1 MATYIVLPI
10 YGYCKNFSLWGEIV
24 AYTVKKYG
32 DYRERRSYAKTKNA
46 IELSNLL
53 EIQKKSYDW
62 FMTEGIN
69 EVFKDIFPVESFTG
83 NLTLE
88 FGEYSFEEPR
98 YSIKGCK
105 DRYATYAAPLKVQ
118 ARLFNQ
124 ETGEVKEQEIYLGDM
139 PIMTESGTF
148 IINGA
153 ERVIV
158 SQLVR
163 SPSVYFGREVD
174 KKNGKVVI
182 TSQIIPTRGTWLELE
197 TDARDTIYCRID
209 RTRKVPVTT
218 FLRAVGLSSDA
229 DIIDLFG
236 EDDYI
241 LRTIEKD
248 TNKNTDESL
257 IDIHSKLRPGEPSTL
272 DSAKNQLISRFFD
285 SFRYDLAKVG
295 RYKFNHKLNVCDRL
309 LDTTLAEDIRVNGEV
324 VIAKDTLVTKD
335 VLETLKPILADGYG
349 VKEVLINE
357 ELDTYNKV
365 QIIKVYSKK
374 DPSKI
379 VKIIGNDQTI
389 DLKRLTISD
398 VYAAVSYY
406 LNLHEGIGYFDEID
420 HLSNRR
426 VRQVGELLQNQFR
439 VGLTRVERVIRDR
452 MSTQEQEEV
461 TPKTLINIRPLT
473 AAIKEFFGSSQL
485 SQFMDQTNPVAELA
499 NKRRLSSLG
508 PGGLSRDRAGMEVRD
523 VNPSHYG
530 RLCPIESPEG
540 PNIGLITALAS
551 YARVN
556 EYGFIMTPY
565 RKVEN
570 GKLTDEIR
578 YMTADEELD
587 YHISQATVKLTDN
600 DEFADDKV
608 PVRYR
613 GDNLM
618 IDSKDVDYIDVSS
631 QQVVSITTAGIPFL
645 EHDDGKRALMGS
657 NMQRQ
662 AIPLLTAEAPL
673 VGTGIEAISARD
685 SGAVI
690 MAKADGIVDYVDA
703 RKIIV
708 KTKGGNDTYYLNG
721 YERSNAGTCYHQ
733 IPIVRVNDKVKKDQ
747 VIADGPS
754 TDKGEMALGKNVTVA
769 FMNFNGYNYE
779 DAVILNERLVRDDV
793 YTSIH
798 IEDYQIECR
807 DTKLGP
813 EEFTRDIPN
822 VSEESRKNLDENGL
836 IRIGTEVKD
845 GDILVGKVTPKGMAE
860 LTSEE
865 KLLHAIFG
873 EKTREVRDSSL
884 RVPHGGEGIVHD
896 IKIFT
901 KEDTDE
907 LPAGVSKVIRV
918 YIAQKRK
925 ITVGDKM
932 AGRHGNKG
940 VISLILP
947 SEDMPYLED
956 GTPIDILLNP
966 LGVPSRMNLGQILEM
981 HLGAAAKEL
990 KIHVAT
996 PVFSGATREEII
1008 DSLKEAGLAEDGKTT
1023 LYDGRTG
1030 EPFDSRI
1037 SVGVMYMIKLHHMV
1051 DDKLHARSTGP
1062 YSLVT
1067 QQPLGG
1073 KAQFGGQRFGEME
1086 VWALYAY
1093 GAAHV
1098 LQEMMTI
1105 KSDDVVGRVKV
1116 YESLVKGLPLPK
1128 SGIPES
1134 FRVLI
1139 KEFQA
1144 LGLDITVLNQY
1155 GSFEELKDLEEA
1167 EKEDY
1172 VGINETAKEV
1182 ESKLVSDDDE
1192 DDNVD
1197 DYHDDLEED
1206 YHDDLTFEEETEEN
1220 DEDSFEEMDDDFK
1233 EEGDEE

>member
-1 MATYIVLPI
+1 M
-10 YGYCKNFSLWGEIV
+10 
-24 AYTVKKYG
+24 AYTVQKYG
-32 DYRERRSYAKTKNA
+32 DHRERRNYAKTKNA
-46 IELSNLL
+46 IELGNLL

-62 FMTEGIN
+62 FITKGIQ
-69 EVFKDIFPVESFTG
+69 EVFDDIFPVESFTG
-83 NLTLE
+83 NLSLE

-98 YSIKGCK
+98 YSMKGCK
-105 DRYATYAAPLKVQ
+105 ERYATYAAPLKVQ

-163 SPSVYFGREVD
+163 SPSAYYGREID
-174 KKNGKVVI
+174 KNERVVV
-182 TSQIIPTRGTWLELE
+182 TSQIIPTRGTWLEYE
-197 TDARDTIYCRID
+197 TDARDVIYVRID
-209 RTRKVPVTT
+209 RTRKVPITT
-218 FLRAVGLSSDA
+218 LLRALGLSNDE
-229 DIIDLFG
+229 DITALFG
-236 EDDYI
+236 EDPY
-241 LRTIEKD
+241 LERTLEKD
-248 TNKNTDESL
+248 ANKNKDEAL

-285 SFRYDLAKVG
+285 SFRYDLARVG
-295 RYKFNHKLNVCDRL
+295 RYKFNRKLDVCDRL
-309 LDTTLAEDIRVNGEV
+309 LGCKLAQDIIVDGETRFE
-324 VIAKDTLVTKD
+324 KGTLVTKE
-335 VLETLKPILADGYG
+335 VLAELRGIMSAGYG
-349 VKEVLINE
+349 VKEVAINE
-357 ELDTYNKV
+357 DLDTYNKV
-365 QIIKVYSKK
+365 QIVEVYSKK
-374 DPSKI
+374 NPEKI
-379 VKIIGNDQTI
+379 VRIIGNDQTI
-389 DLKRLTISD
+389 DVKRLTISD
-398 VYAAVSYY
+398 VYASVSYY
-406 LNLHEGIGYFDEID
+406 LNLLEGIGSFDEID

-439 VGLTRVERVIRDR
+439 IGISRIERVIRDR
-452 MSTQEQEEV
+452 MSTQDIEEV
-461 TPKTLINIRPLT
+461 TPKSLINIRPLT
-473 AAIKEFFGSSQL
+473 ASIKEFFGSSQL
-485 SQFMDQTNPVAELA
+485 SQFMDQTNPVAELT

-540 PNIGLITALAS
+540 PNIGLITSLSS
-551 YARVN
+551 YAKVN
-556 EYGFIMTPY
+556 DYGFIMTPY
-565 RKVEN
+565 RRVDHL
-570 GKLTDEIR
+570 KLTDDIV

-587 YHISQATVKLTDN
+587 YNIATATVKVEDGKIV
-600 DEFADDKV
+600 EKRV

-613 GDNLM
+613 GENIM
-618 IDSKDVDYIDVSS
+618 VNAEEVDYMDVSP
-631 QQVVSITTAGIPFL
+631 QQVVSITTSAIPFL

-662 AIPLLTAEAPL
+662 AIPLLKTEAPR
-673 VGTGIEAISARD
+673 VGTGVEAIAARD
-685 SGAVI
+685 SGAVV
-690 MAKADGIVDYVDA
+690 MAKADGVVDYVDA
-703 RKIIV
+703 RKIVV
-708 KTKGGNDTYYLNG
+708 KTMGGTDTYYLNG
-721 YERSNAGTCYHQ
+721 FERSNNGTCYHQ
-733 IPIVRVNDKVKKDQ
+733 VPIVKTGEKVTKGM

-754 TDKGEMALGKNVTVA
+754 TDKGEIALGKNVTVA
-769 FMNFNGYNYE
+769 FMNYNGYNYE
-779 DAVILNERLVRDDV
+779 DAVILNERLVKDDV

-798 IEDYQIECR
+798 IQDYQIECR

-822 VSEESRKNLDENGL
+822 VSEEARKNLDENGI

-845 GDILVGKVTPKGMAE
+845 DDILVGKVTPKGMAE

-873 EKTREVRDSSL
+873 EKTREVRDTSL

-901 KEDTDE
+901 KEDSDE
-907 LPAGVSKVIRV
+907 LPAGVSKIVRV
-918 YIAQKRK
+918 YIVQKRK
-925 ITVGDKM
+925 ISVGDKM

-947 SEDMPYLED
+947 EEDMPYLPD
-956 GTPIDILLNP
+956 GRPVDILLNP
-966 LGVPSRMNLGQILEM
+966 LGVPSRMNIGQILEM
-981 HLGAAAKEL
+981 HLGYAAQSL
-990 KIHVAT
+990 DCYMAT
-996 PVFSGATREEII
+996 PVFDGANREEII
-1008 DSLKEAGLAEDGKTT
+1008 DALREAGLPEDGKEW
-1023 LYDGRTG
+1023 LHDGRTG
-1030 EPFDSRI
+1030 ELFDNRI

-1098 LQEMMTI
+1098 LKEMMTI

-1116 YESLVKGLPLPK
+1116 YEALVKGTPIPK

-1144 LGLDITVLNQY
+1144 LGLDITVLDQDGNY
-1155 GSFEELKDLEEA
+1155 KELKELEEEDDEPYLSTDEI
-1167 EKEDY
+1167 EKNTTPEEVVEEPSEDTEAMDDEE
-1172 VGINETAKEV
+1172 NEFED
-1182 ESKLVSDDDE
+1182 ELDEMDDE
-1192 DDNVD
+1192 DIEPTD
-1197 DYHDDLEED
+1197 DEIDALENDMIEED
-1206 YHDDLTFEEETEEN
+1206 
-1220 DEDSFEEMDDDFK
+1220 ED
-1233 EEGDEE
+1233 

>member
-1 MATYIVLPI
+1 M
-10 YGYCKNFSLWGEIV
+10 
-24 AYTVKKYG
+24 AYTVQKYG
-32 DYRERRSYAKTKNA
+32 DHRERRNYAKTKNA
-46 IELSNLL
+46 IELGNLL

-62 FMTEGIN
+62 FITKGIQ
-69 EVFKDIFPVESFTG
+69 EVFDDIFPVESFTG
-83 NLTLE
+83 NLSLE

-98 YSIKGCK
+98 YSMKGCK
-105 DRYATYAAPLKVQ
+105 ERYATYAAPLKVQ

-163 SPSVYFGREVD
+163 SPSAYYGREID
-174 KKNGKVVI
+174 KNERVVV
-182 TSQIIPTRGTWLELE
+182 TSQIIPTRGTWLEYE
-197 TDARDTIYCRID
+197 TDARDVIYVRID
-209 RTRKVPVTT
+209 RTRKVPITT
-218 FLRAVGLSSDA
+218 LLRALGLSNDE
-229 DIIDLFG
+229 DIIALFG
-236 EDDYI
+236 EDPY
-241 LRTIEKD
+241 LERTLEKD
-248 TNKNTDESL
+248 ANKNKDEAL

-285 SFRYDLAKVG
+285 SFRYDLARVG
-295 RYKFNHKLNVCDRL
+295 RYKFNRKLDVCDRL
-309 LDTTLAEDIRVNGEV
+309 LGCKLAQDIIVDGETRFE
-324 VIAKDTLVTKD
+324 KGTLVTKE
-335 VLETLKPILADGYG
+335 VLAELRGIMSAGYG
-349 VKEVLINE
+349 VKEVAINE
-357 ELDTYNKV
+357 DLDTYNKV
-365 QIIKVYSKK
+365 QIVEVYSKK
-374 DPSKI
+374 NPEKI
-379 VKIIGNDQTI
+379 VRIIGNDQTI
-389 DLKRLTISD
+389 DVKRLTISD
-398 VYAAVSYY
+398 VYASVSYY
-406 LNLHEGIGYFDEID
+406 LNLLEGIGSFDEID

-439 VGLTRVERVIRDR
+439 IGISRIERVIRDR
-452 MSTQEQEEV
+452 MSTQDIEEV
-461 TPKTLINIRPLT
+461 TPKSLINIRPLT
-473 AAIKEFFGSSQL
+473 ASIKEFFGSSQL
-485 SQFMDQTNPVAELA
+485 SQFMDQTNPVAELT

-540 PNIGLITALAS
+540 PNIGLITSLSS
-551 YARVN
+551 YAKVN
-556 EYGFIMTPY
+556 DYGFIMTPY
-565 RKVEN
+565 RRVDHL
-570 GKLTDEIR
+570 KLTDDIV

-587 YHISQATVKLTDN
+587 YNIATATVKVEDGKIV
-600 DEFADDKV
+600 EKRV

-613 GDNLM
+613 GENIM
-618 IDSKDVDYIDVSS
+618 VNAEEVDYMDVSP
-631 QQVVSITTAGIPFL
+631 QQVVSITTSAIPFL

-662 AIPLLTAEAPL
+662 AIPLLKTEAPR
-673 VGTGIEAISARD
+673 VGTGVEAIAARD
-685 SGAVI
+685 SGAVV
-690 MAKADGIVDYVDA
+690 MAKADGVVDYVDA
-703 RKIIV
+703 RKIVV
-708 KTKGGNDTYYLNG
+708 KTMGGTDTYYLNG
-721 YERSNAGTCYHQ
+721 FERSNNGTCYHQ
-733 IPIVRVNDKVKKDQ
+733 VPIVKTGEKVTKGM

-754 TDKGEMALGKNVTVA
+754 TDKGEIALGKNVTVA
-769 FMNFNGYNYE
+769 FMNYNGYNYE
-779 DAVILNERLVRDDV
+779 DAVILNERLVKDDV

-798 IEDYQIECR
+798 IQDYQIECR

-822 VSEESRKNLDENGL
+822 VSEEARKNLDENGI

-845 GDILVGKVTPKGMAE
+845 DDILVGKVTPKGMAE

-873 EKTREVRDSSL
+873 EKTREVRDTSL

-901 KEDTDE
+901 KEDSDE
-907 LPAGVSKVIRV
+907 LPAGVSKIVRV
-918 YIAQKRK
+918 YIVQKRK
-925 ITVGDKM
+925 ISVGDKM

-947 SEDMPYLED
+947 EEDMPYLPD
-956 GTPIDILLNP
+956 GRPVDILLNP
-966 LGVPSRMNLGQILEM
+966 LGVPSRMNIGQILEM
-981 HLGAAAKEL
+981 HLGYAAQSL
-990 KIHVAT
+990 DCYMAT
-996 PVFSGATREEII
+996 PVFDGANREEII
-1008 DSLKEAGLAEDGKTT
+1008 DALREAGLPEDGKEW
-1023 LYDGRTG
+1023 LHDGRTG
-1030 EPFDSRI
+1030 ELFDNRI

-1098 LQEMMTI
+1098 LKEMMTI

-1116 YESLVKGLPLPK
+1116 YEALVKGTPIPK

-1144 LGLDITVLNQY
+1144 LGLDITVLDQDGNY
-1155 GSFEELKDLEEA
+1155 KELKELEA
-1167 EKEDY
+1167 EDDEPYLSTDEIEKNTTPEEVVEEPSEDTEAMDDEE
-1172 VGINETAKEV
+1172 NEFED
-1182 ESKLVSDDDE
+1182 ELDEMDDE
-1192 DDNVD
+1192 DIEPTD
-1197 DYHDDLEED
+1197 DEIDALENDMIEED
-1206 YHDDLTFEEETEEN
+1206 
-1220 DEDSFEEMDDDFK
+1220 ED
-1233 EEGDEE
+1233 

>member
-1 MATYIVLPI
+1 M
-10 YGYCKNFSLWGEIV
+10 
-24 AYTVKKYG
+24 KKSG
-32 DYRERRSYAKTKNA
+32 DYRERRSYAKSKNA
-46 IELSNLL
+46 IELNNLL

-62 FMTEGIN
+62 FMTEGIK
-69 EVFKDIFPVESFTG
+69 EVFDDIFPVESFTG
-83 NLTLE
+83 NLSLE
-88 FGEYSFEEPR
+88 FGEYSFEQPR

-105 DRYATYAAPLKVQ
+105 ERYATYAAPLKVQ
-118 ARLFNQ
+118 ARLFNG
-124 ETGEVKEQEIYLGDM
+124 ETGEVKEQEIFLGDM

-148 IINGA
+148 VINGA

-163 SPSVYFGREVD
+163 SPSCYYGKEVD
-174 KKNGKVVI
+174 KKNGRVTI
-182 TSQIIPTRGTWLELE
+182 TSQIIPTRGTWLEYE
-197 TDARDTIYCRID
+197 IDSRDVIYVRID
-209 RTRKVPVTT
+209 RTRKVPITT
-218 FLRAVGLSSDA
+218 LLRAIGLNSDE

-236 EDDYI
+236 ENELI
-241 LRTIEKD
+241 AKTIEKD

-272 DSAKNQLISRFFD
+272 DSAKNQLITRFFD
-285 SFRYDLAKVG
+285 AFRYDLAKVG
-295 RYKFNHKLNVCDRL
+295 RYKFNKKLNVADRL
-309 LDTTLAEDIRVNGEV
+309 LGCKLAEDIKIGKEV
-324 VIAKDTLVTKD
+324 YAEKDTVVDKEA
-335 VLETLKPILADGYG
+335 LERIKVALEQGFG

-357 ELDTYNKV
+357 ELDSYNKV
-365 QIIKVYSKK
+365 QVVKVYSNVDSNK
-374 DPSKI
+374 
-379 VKIIGNDQTI
+379 VVNIIGNDQLI
-389 DLKRLTISD
+389 DEKRLTISD
-398 VYAAVSYY
+398 IYASVSYY
-406 LNLHEGIGYFDEID
+406 LNLFDKIGSYDEID

-439 VGLTRVERVIRDR
+439 IGISRIERVIRDR
-452 MSTQEQEEV
+452 MSTQELTEV
-461 TPKTLINIRPLT
+461 TPKSLINIRPLT
-473 AAIKEFFGSSQL
+473 ASIKEFFGSSQL
-485 SQFMDQTNPVAELA
+485 SQFMDQTNPIAELA

-540 PNIGLITALAS
+540 PNVGLITALAS
-551 YARVN
+551 YAKVN
-556 EYGFIMTPY
+556 DFGFLMTPY

-570 GKLTDEIR
+570 GKLTDEIT
-578 YMTADEELD
+578 YMTADEEID
-587 YHISQATVKLTDN
+587 HYISQATVELNDN
-600 DEFADDKV
+600 GEFVAAKV

-613 GDNLM
+613 GDN
-618 IDSKDVDYIDVSS
+618 IIVESNKVDYIDVSP
-631 QQVVSITTAGIPFL
+631 QQVISITTQGIPFL
-645 EHDDGKRALMGS
+645 EHDDGKRALMGA

-662 AIPLLTAEAPL
+662 AIPLLKAEAPL
-673 VGTGIEAISARD
+673 VGTGIEEVAARD
-685 SGAVI
+685 SGAVVI
-690 MAKADGIVDYVDA
+690 ATADGVVDYADSK
-703 RKIIV
+703 KIII
-708 KTKGGNDTYYLNG
+708 KTKGGTDTYYLNG
-721 YERSNAGTCYHQ
+721 FERSNAGTCYHQ
-733 IPIVRVNDKVKKDQ
+733 TPIVRAGDTVKKDQ
-747 VIADGPS
+747 IIADGPS
-754 TDKGEMALGKNVTVA
+754 TDKGEMALGRNVTVA
-769 FMNFNGYNYE
+769 FMTYNGYGYE
-779 DAVILNERLVRDDV
+779 DAVILNERLVSDDI

-822 VSEESRKNLDENGL
+822 IGEDARKNLDENG
-836 IRIGTEVKD
+836 IVRIGTEVKD
-845 GDILVGKVTPKGMAE
+845 DDILVGKVTPKGMAE

-873 EKTREVRDSSL
+873 EKTREVRDTSL
-884 RVPHGGEGIVHD
+884 RVPHGGGGIVHD
-896 IKIFT
+896 VKIFT
-901 KEDTDE
+901 KEDSDE
-907 LPAGVSKVIRV
+907 LPAGVSKIVRV

-925 ITVGDKM
+925 ISVGDKM

-947 SEDMPYLED
+947 KEDMPYMAD

-966 LGVPSRMNLGQILEM
+966 HGIPSRMNIGQILEM
-981 HLGAAAKEL
+981 HLGAAAKNL
-990 KIHVAT
+990 NIHVMT
-996 PVFSGATREEII
+996 PAFDGATREEIVEA
-1008 DSLKEAGLAEDGKTT
+1008 LKEAGLDEDGKMV

-1030 EPFDSRI
+1030 EPFDNRI

-1051 DDKLHARSTGP
+1051 DDKLHARATGP

-1116 YESLVKGLPLPK
+1116 YESLVKGLPLPP
-1128 SGIPES
+1128 SSVPES

-1144 LGLDITVLNQY
+1144 LGLDISVLT
-1155 GSFEELKDLEEA
+1155 EEGKLLDM
-1167 EKEDY
+1167 
-1172 VGINETAKEV
+1172 KEV
-1182 ESKLVSDDDE
+1182 EAMDQDGLTETQEFDNSVDPETLASEVEEVEEVDE
-1192 DDNVD
+1192 FAEDEEEFPEDFD
-1197 DYHDDLEED
+1197 GDLDELEE
-1206 YHDDLTFEEETEEN
+1206 FEGGEE
-1220 DEDSFEEMDDDFK
+1220 
-1233 EEGDEE
+1233 

>member
-1 MATYIVLPI
+1 M
-10 YGYCKNFSLWGEIV
+10 
-24 AYTVKKYG
+24 
-32 DYRERRSYAKTKNA
+32 
-46 IELSNLL
+46 
-53 EIQKKSYDW
+53 
-62 FMTEGIN
+62 
-69 EVFKDIFPVESFTG
+69 
-83 NLTLE
+83 
-88 FGEYSFEEPR
+88 
-98 YSIKGCK
+98 
-105 DRYATYAAPLKVQ
+105 
-118 ARLFNQ
+118 
-124 ETGEVKEQEIYLGDM
+124 
-139 PIMTESGTF
+139 
-148 IINGA
+148 
-153 ERVIV
+153 
-158 SQLVR
+158 
-163 SPSVYFGREVD
+163 
-174 KKNGKVVI
+174 
-182 TSQIIPTRGTWLELE
+182 
-197 TDARDTIYCRID
+197 
-209 RTRKVPVTT
+209 
-218 FLRAVGLSSDA
+218 
-229 DIIDLFG
+229 
-236 EDDYI
+236 
-241 LRTIEKD
+241 
-248 TNKNTDESL
+248 
-257 IDIHSKLRPGEPSTL
+257 
-272 DSAKNQLISRFFD
+272 
-285 SFRYDLAKVG
+285 
-295 RYKFNHKLNVCDRL
+295 
-309 LDTTLAEDIRVNGEV
+309 
-324 VIAKDTLVTKD
+324 
-335 VLETLKPILADGYG
+335 ADGYG

-357 ELDTYNKV
+357 ELDSYNKV
-365 QIIKVYSKK
+365 QIVKVYSKNN
-374 DPSKI
+374 PEKI
-379 VKIIGNDQTI
+379 VKIIGNDQNI
-389 DLKRLTISD
+389 EEKRLTISD
-398 VYAAVSYY
+398 VYASVSYY
-406 LNLHEGIGYFDEID
+406 LNLHEGIGSYDEID

-439 VGLTRVERVIRDR
+439 VGVSRIERVIRDR
-452 MSTQEQEEV
+452 MSTQEIAEV

-540 PNIGLITALAS
+540 PNIGLITSLAS

-556 EYGFIMTPY
+556 DYGFIMTPY

-570 GKLTDEIR
+570 GHLTDEIR

-587 YHISQATVKLTDN
+587 YHISQATVKLDENDN
-600 DEFADDKV
+600 FVDKTV
-608 PVRYR
+608 PVRFR
-613 GDNLM
+613 GENIM
-618 IDSKDVDYIDVSS
+618 IKSKDVDYIDVSS

-645 EHDDGKRALMGS
+645 EHDDGKRALMGA

-662 AIPLLTAEAPL
+662 AIPLLQVEAPI

-685 SGAVI
+685 SGAVVI
-690 MAKADGIVDYVDA
+690 AKADGVVDYVDS
-703 RKIIV
+703 RKILV
-708 KTKGGNDTYYLNG
+708 KTKGGMDTYYLNDF
-721 YERSNAGTCYHQ
+721 ERSNNGTCYHQ
-733 IPIVRVNDKVKKDQ
+733 KPIVRVNDKIKKGQ

-754 TDKGEMALGKNVTVA
+754 TDMGEMALGRNVTVA
-769 FMNFNGYNYE
+769 FMNYNGYNYE

-798 IEDYQIECR
+798 IQDYQIECR

-822 VSEESRKNLDENGL
+822 VSEEARKNLDENGL
-836 IRIGTEVKD
+836 IRIGTEVHD
-845 GDILVGKVTPKGMAE
+845 DDILVGKVTPKGMAE

-873 EKTREVRDSSL
+873 EKTREVRDTSL
-884 RVPHGGEGIVHD
+884 RVPHGGGGIVHD

-907 LPAGVSKVIRV
+907 LPAGVSKIIRV

-940 VISLILP
+940 VISLVLP
-947 SEDMPYLED
+947 SEDMPYLAD
-956 GTPIDILLNP
+956 GTPVDILLNP
-966 LGVPSRMNLGQILEM
+966 LGVPSRMNIGQILEM
-981 HLGAAAKEL
+981 HLGAAAKKL
-990 KIHVAT
+990 GIHVAT
-996 PVFSGATREEII
+996 PVFSGAEREEII
-1008 DSLKEAGLAEDGKTT
+1008 DALKEAGIDEDGKTV

-1030 EPFDSRI
+1030 EPFDNRI

-1062 YSLVT
+1062 YSMVT

-1116 YESLVKGLPLPK
+1116 YESLVKGTPIPK
-1128 SGIPES
+1128 SGVPES

-1144 LGLDITVLNQY
+1144 LGLDISVLNDK
-1155 GSFEELKDLEEA
+1155 GNFVELKELEELD
-1167 EKEDY
+1167 KEDNL
-1172 VGINETAKEV
+1172 IDPKETKV
-1182 ESKLVSDDDE
+1182 ESSLVGE
-1192 DDNVD
+1192 
-1197 DYHDDLEED
+1197 EED
-1206 YHDDLTFEEETEEN
+1206 TFE
-1220 DEDSFEEMDDDFK
+1220 DYEDA
-1233 EEGDEE
+1233 

>member
-1 MATYIVLPI
+1 MFTRKY
-10 YGYCKNFSLWGEIV
+10 SLWGERV
-24 AYTVKKYG
+24 AYTVKKFG

-46 IELSNLL
+46 IELNNLL

-62 FMTEGIN
+62 FMTEGIK
-69 EVFKDIFPVESFTG
+69 EVFDDIFPVESFTG

-88 FGEYSFEEPR
+88 FGDYSFEEPR

-105 DRYATYAAPLKVQ
+105 DRYATYAAPIKVQ

-124 ETGEVKEQEIYLGDM
+124 ESGEVKEQDIYLGDM

-163 SPSVYFGREVD
+163 SPSVYFSREID
-174 KKNGKVVI
+174 KKNGKHII
-182 TSQIIPTRGTWLELE
+182 TSQIIPTRGTWLEFE
-197 TDARDTIYCRID
+197 TDARDAIYCRID

-218 FLRAVGLSSDA
+218 LLRALGLSSDA

-236 EDDYI
+236 EDDY
-241 LRTIEKD
+241 LMRTIEKD
-248 TNKNTDESL
+248 ANKNTDESL

-285 SFRYDLAKVG
+285 AFRYDLARVG
-295 RYKFNHKLNVCDRL
+295 RYKFNRKLNVIDRL
-309 LDTTLAEDIRVNGEV
+309 YDCVLAEDIKVDGEL
-324 VIAKDTLVTKD
+324 KFEKGTLVTKE
-335 VLETLKPILADGYG
+335 VLEQLKPIMESGYG
-349 VKEVLINE
+349 VREVLIND
-357 ELDTYNKV
+357 ELDAYNKV
-365 QIIKVYSKK
+365 QIVKVYSKK
-374 DPSKI
+374 NKEKVI
-379 VKIIGNDQTI
+379 KIIGNDQNI
-389 DLKRLTISD
+389 DVKRLTISD
-398 VYAAVSYY
+398 VYASVSYY
-406 LNLHEGIGYFDEID
+406 LNLHEGVGSYDEID

-439 VGLTRVERVIRDR
+439 VGVSRIERVIRDR
-452 MSTQEQEEV
+452 MSTQELDEV

-540 PNIGLITALAS
+540 PNIGLITSLAS
-551 YARVN
+551 YARVDD
-556 EYGFIMTPY
+556 YGFIMTPY

-570 GKLTDEIR
+570 GHLTSEIK

-587 YHISQATVKLTDN
+587 YHISQATVKLDENDN
-600 DEFADDKV
+600 FVDSRV
-608 PVRYR
+608 PVRFR
-613 GDNLM
+613 GENIM
-618 IDSKDVDYIDVSS
+618 INSKDVDYIDVSS

-645 EHDDGKRALMGS
+645 EHDDGKRALMGA

-662 AIPLLTAEAPL
+662 AIPLLKCEAPI

-690 MAKADGIVDYVDA
+690 MAKADGIVDYADSE
-703 RKIIV
+703 KILV
-708 KTKGGNDTYYLNG
+708 RTVGGVDTYYLNG

-733 IPIVRVNDKVKKDQ
+733 RPIVHVNDTVKKGQ

-754 TDKGEMALGKNVTVA
+754 TDLGEMALGRNVTVA

-798 IEDYQIECR
+798 IQDYQIECR

-822 VSEESRKNLDENGL
+822 VSEEARKNLDENGL
-836 IRIGTEVKD
+836 IRIGTEVHD
-845 GDILVGKVTPKGMAE
+845 DDILVGKVTPKGMAE

-873 EKTREVRDSSL
+873 EKTREVRDTSL

-896 IKIFT
+896 IKVFT

-907 LPAGVSKVIRV
+907 LPAGVSKIIRV

-947 SEDMPYLED
+947 SEDMPYLAD
-956 GTPIDILLNP
+956 GTPVDILLNP
-966 LGVPSRMNLGQILEM
+966 LGVPSRMNIGQILEM
-981 HLGAAAKEL
+981 HLGIAAKKL
-990 KIHVAT
+990 GIHVAT
-996 PVFSGATREEII
+996 PVFSGANREEII
-1008 DSLKEAGLAEDGKTT
+1008 DALKEAGIDEDGKTI

-1030 EPFDSRI
+1030 EPFDNRI

-1105 KSDDVVGRVKV
+1105 KSDDVTGRVKV
-1116 YESLVKGLPLPK
+1116 YEALVKGLPIPK

-1144 LGLDITVLNQY
+1144 LGLDITVLNEQ
-1155 GSFEELKDLEEA
+1155 GNFVELKDLEEA
-1167 EKEDY
+1167 DKDE
-1172 VGINETAKEV
+1172 GIVSENTDKV
-1182 ESKLVSDDDE
+1182 KSKLVTEESTEESLEEFEDKLDDD
-1192 DDNVD
+1192 
-1197 DYHDDLEED
+1197 Y
-1206 YHDDLTFEEETEEN
+1206 EEN
-1220 DEDSFEEMDDDFK
+1220 DKIEYEDESFDDDDIEDDTYDMDEIDNIDIDDI
-1233 EEGDEE
+1233 EEGDDD

>member
-1 MATYIVLPI
+1 MAYI
-10 YGYCKNFSLWGEIV
+10 
-24 AYTVKKYG
+24 TKKFG

-46 IELSNLL
+46 IELENLL
-53 EIQKKSYDW
+53 EIQKKSYNW
-62 FMTEGIN
+62 FIVEGIK
-69 EVFKDIFPVESFTG
+69 EVFEDIFPVESFTG
-83 NLTLE
+83 NLMLE
-88 FGEYSFEEPR
+88 FGDYSFDEPR

-105 DRYATYAAPLKVQ
+105 ERYATYAAPLKVD

-124 ETGEVKEQEIYLGDM
+124 ETGEVKEQSIYLGDM
-139 PIMTESGTF
+139 PIMTEGGTF

-163 SPSVYFGREVD
+163 SPSVYFGREID
-174 KKNGKVVI
+174 KNGRLVI
-182 TSQIIPTRGTWLELE
+182 TSQIIPNRGTWLEYEL
-197 TDARDTIYCRID
+197 DARDVIYVRID
-209 RTRKVPVTT
+209 RTRKVPITT
-218 FLRAVGLSSDA
+218 LLRAIGLSSDE
-229 DIIDLFG
+229 DIISLFG
-236 EDDYI
+236 ENDY
-241 LRTIEKD
+241 LDRTIAKD
-248 TNKNTDESL
+248 ANKNTDESL

-272 DSAKNQLISRFFD
+272 DSAKNQLVTRFFD
-285 SFRYDLAKVG
+285 AFRYDLAKVG
-295 RYKFNHKLNVCDRL
+295 RYKFNRKLNIIDRL
-309 LDTTLAEDIRVNGEV
+309 YGCKLAETIKDGNK
-324 VIAKDTLVTKD
+324 VIAEEGTIITKE
-335 VLETLKPILADGYG
+335 VMETLKPVLEKGYG
-349 VKEVLINE
+349 MQEVLINN

-365 QIIKVYSKK
+365 QIIKVYSNVNPEKV
-374 DPSKI
+374 I
-379 VKIIGNDQTI
+379 KIIGNDPTTDI
-389 DLKRLTISD
+389 RRLTISD
-398 VYAAVSYY
+398 IYASVSYY
-406 LNLHEGIGYFDEID
+406 LNLLEGIGNFDEID

-426 VRQVGELLQNQFR
+426 VRQVGELLQNQFKIGISR
-439 VGLTRVERVIRDR
+439 IERVIRDR
-452 MSTQEQEEV
+452 MSTQEITEV
-461 TPKTLINIRPLT
+461 TPKSLINIRPLT

-485 SQFMDQTNPVAELA
+485 SQFMDQTNPVAELT

-540 PNIGLITALAS
+540 PNIGLITSLAS

-570 GKLTDEIR
+570 RILTDEIR
-578 YMTADEELD
+578 YMTADEELE
-587 YHISQATVKLTDN
+587 YYISQAAVKVDDN
-600 DEFADDKV
+600 NKIVPDRV

-613 GDNLM
+613 SDN
-618 IDSKDVDYIDVSS
+618 IIVETEKVDYIDVSP
-631 QQVVSITTAGIPFL
+631 QQVVSVATQGIPFL
-645 EHDDGKRALMGS
+645 EHDDGKRALMGA

-673 VGTGIEAISARD
+673 VGTGVEAIAARD
-685 SGAVI
+685 SGAVVI
-690 MAKADGIVDYVDA
+690 AKADGVVDYVDA
-703 RKIIV
+703 KKILV
-708 KTKGGNDTYYLNG
+708 KTVGGMDTYYLNG

-733 IPIVRVNDKVKKDQ
+733 VPIVRLNDKVKKGM

-754 TDKGEMALGKNVTVA
+754 TEKGEMALGKNVTVA
-769 FMNFNGYNYE
+769 FMNFDGYNYE
-779 DAVILNERLVRDDV
+779 DAIILNERLVKDDV

-822 VSEESRKNLDENGL
+822 VSEEARKNLDENGI

-845 GDILVGKVTPKGMAE
+845 DDILVGKVTPKGMAE

-873 EKTREVRDSSL
+873 EKTREVRDTSL

-896 IKIFT
+896 VKIFT

-907 LPAGVSKVIRV
+907 LPAGVSKIVRV

-925 ITVGDKM
+925 IRVGDKM

-940 VISLILP
+940 VISLVLP
-947 SEDMPYLED
+947 EEDMPYLAD
-956 GTPIDILLNP
+956 GRPVDILLNP
-966 LGVPSRMNLGQILEM
+966 LGVPSRMNIGQILEM
-981 HLGAAAKEL
+981 HLGMAAKSL
-990 KIHVAT
+990 GIHVAT
-996 PVFSGATREEII
+996 PVFDGATRDEII
-1008 DSLKEAGLAEDGKTT
+1008 DALKEAGLDEDGKAV

-1030 EPFDSRI
+1030 EAFDNRI

-1116 YESLVKGLPLPK
+1116 YEALVKGTPIPK

-1134 FRVLI
+1134 FRVLV

-1144 LGLDITVLNQY
+1144 LGLDMTVLNEEGEFVDIGEVEAEDDDNY
-1155 GSFEELKDLEEA
+1155 LVNDDFEKEEPEEIDEEEIIEVTEEDMEEVSDVEPTEEDIKNLEE
-1167 EKEDY
+1167 
-1172 VGINETAKEV
+1172 N
-1182 ESKLVSDDDE
+1182 
-1192 DDNVD
+1192 
-1197 DYHDDLEED
+1197 
-1206 YHDDLTFEEETEEN
+1206 
-1220 DEDSFEEMDDDFK
+1220 M
-1233 EEGDEE
+1233 EGDED

>member
-1 MATYIVLPI
+1 M
-10 YGYCKNFSLWGEIV
+10 
-24 AYTVKKYG
+24 AYTVRKTG
-32 DYRERRSYAKTKNA
+32 DYRERRDYGKTKNA
-46 IELSNLL
+46 IELNNLL

-69 EVFKDIFPVESFTG
+69 EVFEDIFPVESFTG

-118 ARLFNQ
+118 ARLFNH

-148 IINGA
+148 VINGA

-163 SPSVYFGREVD
+163 SPSAYYGRDID
-174 KKNGKVVI
+174 KKNGKSII
-182 TSQIIPTRGTWLELE
+182 TSQIIPTRGTWLEYE
-197 TDARDTIYCRID
+197 TDARDVIYVRID
-209 RTRKVPVTT
+209 RTRKVPITT
-218 FLRAVGLSSDA
+218 LLRALGLSNDA

-236 EDDYI
+236 EDEYLI
-241 LRTIEKD
+241 RTIEKD
-248 TNKNTDESL
+248 ANKNTDESL

-295 RYKFNHKLNVCDRL
+295 RYKFNKKLNITERL
-309 LDTTLAEDIRVNGEV
+309 LGCRLAETIKVGNE
-324 VIAKDTLVTKD
+324 VIANEGDVITKEL
-335 VLETLKPILADGYG
+335 LEKLKPVFADGYG
-349 VKEVLINE
+349 VKEALINE
-357 ELDTYNKV
+357 ELDSYNKV
-365 QIIKVYSKK
+365 QVVKVYSNKNPEK
-374 DPSKI
+374 
-379 VKIIGNDQTI
+379 VVYIIGNDQSI

-398 VYAAVSYY
+398 VYASVSYY
-406 LNLHEGIGYFDEID
+406 LNLHEGIGNFDEID

-439 VGLTRVERVIRDR
+439 VGISRIERVIRDR
-452 MSTQEQEEV
+452 MSTQDITEV

-485 SQFMDQTNPVAELA
+485 SQFMDQTNPIAELA

-551 YARVN
+551 YAKIN
-556 EYGFIMTPY
+556 DYGFIMTPY
-565 RKVEN
+565 RKVID
-570 GKLTDEIR
+570 GKLTDEIV

-587 YHISQATVKLTDN
+587 YHISQATVNLTD
-600 DEFADDKV
+600 DDRFADERV

-613 GDNLM
+613 GENLM
-618 IDSKDVDYIDVSS
+618 IYSKDVDYMDVSS

-662 AIPLLTAEAPL
+662 AIPLLKPEAPI
-673 VGTGIEAISARD
+673 VGTGIESISARD

-690 MAKADGIVDYVDA
+690 AAKADGIVDYADA
-703 RKIIV
+703 KKIIV
-708 KTKGGNDTYYLNG
+708 KTKGGMDTYYLNG
-721 YERSNAGTCYHQ
+721 YDRSNAGTCYHQ
-733 IPIVRVNDKVKKDQ
+733 VPIVRTGDKVKKDQ
-747 VIADGPS
+747 IIADGPS
-754 TDKGEMALGKNVTVA
+754 TELGEMALGKNVRVA

-779 DAVILNERLVRDDV
+779 DAIILNERLVRDDV

-798 IEDYQIECR
+798 IQDYQIECR

-822 VSEESRKNLDENGL
+822 VSEENRKNLDENG
-836 IRIGTEVKD
+836 IIAIGTEVRD
-845 GDILVGKVTPKGMAE
+845 DDILVGKVTPKGIAE

-873 EKTREVRDSSL
+873 EKTREVRDTSL
-884 RVPHGGEGIVHD
+884 RVPHGGGGIVHD

-907 LPAGVSKVIRV
+907 LPAGVSKIIRV

-940 VISLILP
+940 VISLVLP
-947 SEDMPYLED
+947 SEDMPYTAD
-956 GTPIDILLNP
+956 GEPVDILLNP
-966 LGVPSRMNLGQILEM
+966 LGVPSRMNIGQILEM
-981 HLGAAAKEL
+981 HLGAAAKKL
-990 KIHVAT
+990 GIYVAT

-1008 DSLKEAGLAEDGKTT
+1008 DALREAGLDEDGKTV

-1030 EPFDSRI
+1030 EPFDNRVSI
-1037 SVGVMYMIKLHHMV
+1037 GTMYMIKLHHMV

-1098 LQEMMTI
+1098 LREMMTI

-1116 YESLVKGLPLPK
+1116 YESIVKGTPIPS

-1144 LGLDITVLNQY
+1144 LGLDITVLNEN
-1155 GSFEELKDLEEA
+1155 GNFAELKDLEESDKDSTSDIDDVDKKVDSSLVT
-1167 EKEDY
+1167 EGSDDEIFEDY
-1172 VGINETAKEV
+1172 EDAFA
-1182 ESKLVSDDDE
+1182 DDDYE
-1192 DDNVD
+1192 DDEIE
-1197 DYHDDLEED
+1197 YED
-1206 YHDDLTFEEETEEN
+1206 EN
-1220 DEDSFEEMDDDFK
+1220 DEDDEFEDDIDEEYFDASEEELK
-1233 EEGDEE
+1233 ELEGDDK

>member
-1 MATYIVLPI
+1 M
-10 YGYCKNFSLWGEIV
+10 
-24 AYTVKKYG
+24 AYTVKKFG

-46 IELSNLL
+46 IELNNLL

-62 FMTEGIN
+62 FMTEGIK
-69 EVFKDIFPVESFTG
+69 EVFDDIFPVESFTG

-88 FGEYSFEEPR
+88 FGDYSFEEPR

-139 PIMTESGTF
+139 PIMTDSGTF

-163 SPSVYFGREVD
+163 SPSVYFSREVD
-174 KKNGKVVI
+174 KKNGKHII
-182 TSQIIPTRGTWLELE
+182 TSQIIPTRGTWLEYE
-197 TDARDTIYCRID
+197 TDARDVIYCRID

-218 FLRAVGLSSDA
+218 LLRALGLSSDA
-229 DIIDLFG
+229 DIIDLFD
-236 EDDYI
+236 ENDYI
-241 LRTIEKD
+241 MRTIEKD

-285 SFRYDLAKVG
+285 AFRYDLARVG
-295 RYKFNHKLNVCDRL
+295 RYKFNKKLNVIDRL
-309 LDTTLAEDIRVNGEV
+309 YDCVLAEDIKVNGEL
-324 VIAKDTLVTKD
+324 KFESGTKVTKE
-335 VLETLKPILADGYG
+335 VLEELKPIMESGYG
-349 VKEVLINE
+349 VREVLINE

-365 QIIKVYSKK
+365 QIVKVYSKLE
-374 DPSKI
+374 PEKI
-379 VKIIGNDQTI
+379 VKIIGNDQNI
-389 DLKRLTISD
+389 EEKRLTISD
-398 VYAAVSYY
+398 VYASISYY
-406 LNLHEGIGYFDEID
+406 LNLHDGIGSYDEID

-439 VGLTRVERVIRDR
+439 VGVSRIERVIRDR
-452 MSTQEQEEV
+452 MSTQEIEDV

-556 EYGFIMTPY
+556 DYGFIMTPY

-570 GKLTDEIR
+570 GHLTDEIR

-587 YHISQATVKLTDN
+587 YHISQATVKLDDDN
-600 DEFADDKV
+600 NFVEKTV
-608 PVRYR
+608 PVRFR
-613 GDNLM
+613 GENIM
-618 IDSKDVDYIDVSS
+618 INSRDVDYIDVSS

-662 AIPLLTAEAPL
+662 AIPLLKSEAPI

-685 SGAVI
+685 SGAVVI
-690 MAKADGIVDYVDA
+690 SKADGVVDYVDS
-703 RKIIV
+703 RKILV
-708 KTKGGNDTYYLNG
+708 KTKGGMDTYYLNDF
-721 YERSNAGTCYHQ
+721 ERSNAGTCYHQ
-733 IPIVRVNDKVKKDQ
+733 RPIVKVNDKVKKGQ

-754 TDKGEMALGKNVTVA
+754 TDMGEMALGRNVTVA

-798 IEDYQIECR
+798 IQDYQIECR

-822 VSEESRKNLDENGL
+822 VGEDARRNLDENGI
-836 IRIGTEVKD
+836 IRIGTEVHD
-845 GDILVGKVTPKGMAE
+845 DDILVGKVTPKGMAE

-873 EKTREVRDSSL
+873 EKTREVRDTSL

-907 LPAGVSKVIRV
+907 LPAGVSKIIRV

-940 VISLILP
+940 VISLVLP
-947 SEDMPYLED
+947 SEDMPYMED
-956 GTPIDILLNP
+956 GTPVDILLNP
-966 LGVPSRMNLGQILEM
+966 LGVPSRMNIGQILEM
-981 HLGAAAKEL
+981 HLGAAAKKL
-990 KIHVAT
+990 GIHVAT
-996 PVFSGATREEII
+996 PVFSGAEREEII
-1008 DSLKEAGLAEDGKTT
+1008 DALKEAGIDEDGKAV

-1030 EPFDSRI
+1030 EPFDNRI

-1116 YESLVKGLPLPK
+1116 YESLVKGTPIPK
-1128 SGIPES
+1128 SGVPES

-1144 LGLDITVLNQY
+1144 LGLDITVLNEQ
-1155 GSFEELKDLEEA
+1155 GNFVELKELEELDKDDNLLDS
-1167 EKEDY
+1167 KEQ
-1172 VGINETAKEV
+1172 KV
-1182 ESKLVSDDDE
+1182 ESKLVTEQNNDDE
-1192 DDNVD
+1192 
-1197 DYHDDLEED
+1197 
-1206 YHDDLTFEEETEEN
+1206 TFEEYEDALEDEEEYDDEQTDYEEEN
-1220 DEDSFEEMDDDFK
+1220 DDFEENSLDDIDDI
-1233 EEGDEE
+1233 EIVEGDEE

>member
-1 MATYIVLPI
+1 MFTRKY
-10 YGYCKNFSLWGEIV
+10 SLWGERV
-24 AYTVKKYG
+24 AYTVKKFG

-46 IELSNLL
+46 IELNNLL

-62 FMTEGIN
+62 FMTEGIK
-69 EVFKDIFPVESFTG
+69 EVFDDIFPVESFTG

-88 FGEYSFEEPR
+88 FGDYSFEEPR

-105 DRYATYAAPLKVQ
+105 DRYATYAAPIKVQ

-124 ETGEVKEQEIYLGDM
+124 ESGEVKEQDIYLGDM

-163 SPSVYFGREVD
+163 SPSVYFSREID
-174 KKNGKVVI
+174 KKNGKHII
-182 TSQIIPTRGTWLELE
+182 TSQIIPTRGTWLEFE
-197 TDARDTIYCRID
+197 TDARDAIYCRID

-218 FLRAVGLSSDA
+218 LLRALGLSSDA

-236 EDDYI
+236 EDDY
-241 LRTIEKD
+241 LMRTIEKD
-248 TNKNTDESL
+248 ANKNTDESL

-285 SFRYDLAKVG
+285 AFRYDLARVG
-295 RYKFNHKLNVCDRL
+295 RYKFNRKLNVIDRL
-309 LDTTLAEDIRVNGEV
+309 YDCVLAEDIKVDGEL
-324 VIAKDTLVTKD
+324 KFEKGTLVTKE
-335 VLETLKPILADGYG
+335 VLEQLKPIMESGYG
-349 VKEVLINE
+349 VREVLIND
-357 ELDTYNKV
+357 ELDAYNKV
-365 QIIKVYSKK
+365 QIVKVYSKK
-374 DPSKI
+374 NKEKVI
-379 VKIIGNDQTI
+379 KIIGNDQNI
-389 DLKRLTISD
+389 DVKRLTISD
-398 VYAAVSYY
+398 VYASVSYY
-406 LNLHEGIGYFDEID
+406 LNLHEGVGSYDEID

-439 VGLTRVERVIRDR
+439 VGVSRIERVIRDR
-452 MSTQEQEEV
+452 MSTQELDEV

-540 PNIGLITALAS
+540 PNIGLITSLAS
-551 YARVN
+551 YARVDD
-556 EYGFIMTPY
+556 YGFIMTPY

-570 GKLTDEIR
+570 GHLTSKIK

-587 YHISQATVKLTDN
+587 YHISQATVKLDENDN
-600 DEFADDKV
+600 FVDSRV
-608 PVRYR
+608 PVRFR
-613 GDNLM
+613 GENIM
-618 IDSKDVDYIDVSS
+618 INSKDVDYIDVSS

-645 EHDDGKRALMGS
+645 EHDDGKRALMGA

-662 AIPLLTAEAPL
+662 AIPLLKCEAPI

-690 MAKADGIVDYVDA
+690 MAKADGIVDYADSE
-703 RKIIV
+703 KILV
-708 KTKGGNDTYYLNG
+708 RTVGGVDTYYLNG

-733 IPIVRVNDKVKKDQ
+733 RPIVHVNDTVKKGQ

-754 TDKGEMALGKNVTVA
+754 TDLGEMALGRNVTVA

-798 IEDYQIECR
+798 IQDYQIECR

-822 VSEESRKNLDENGL
+822 VSEEARKNLDENGL
-836 IRIGTEVKD
+836 IRIGTEVHD
-845 GDILVGKVTPKGMAE
+845 DDILVGKVTPKGMAE

-873 EKTREVRDSSL
+873 EKTREVRDTSL

-896 IKIFT
+896 IKVFT

-907 LPAGVSKVIRV
+907 LPAGVSKIIRV

-947 SEDMPYLED
+947 SEDMPYLAD
-956 GTPIDILLNP
+956 GTPVDILLNP
-966 LGVPSRMNLGQILEM
+966 LGVPSRMNIGQILEM
-981 HLGAAAKEL
+981 HLGIAAKKL
-990 KIHVAT
+990 GIHVAT
-996 PVFSGATREEII
+996 PVFSGANREEII
-1008 DSLKEAGLAEDGKTT
+1008 DALKEAGIDEDGKTI

-1030 EPFDSRI
+1030 EPFDNRI

-1105 KSDDVVGRVKV
+1105 KSDDVTGRVKV
-1116 YESLVKGLPLPK
+1116 YEALVKGLPIPK

-1144 LGLDITVLNQY
+1144 LGLDITVLNEQ
-1155 GSFEELKDLEEA
+1155 GNFVELKDLEEA
-1167 EKEDY
+1167 DKDE
-1172 VGINETAKEV
+1172 GIVSENTDKV
-1182 ESKLVSDDDE
+1182 KSKLVTEESTEESLEEFEDKLDDDYEENDKIEYEDESFDDE
-1192 DDNVD
+1192 DIEDDTYDMDEIDNIDID
-1197 DYHDDLEED
+1197 DI
-1206 YHDDLTFEEETEEN
+1206 
-1220 DEDSFEEMDDDFK
+1220 
-1233 EEGDEE
+1233 EEGDDE